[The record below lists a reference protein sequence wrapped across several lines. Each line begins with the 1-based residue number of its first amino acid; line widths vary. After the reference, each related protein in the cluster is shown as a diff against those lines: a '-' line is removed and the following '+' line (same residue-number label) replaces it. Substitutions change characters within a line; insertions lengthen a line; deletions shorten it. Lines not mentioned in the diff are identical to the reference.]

1 MTERTKTHLKLIG
14 LRLWLIPYFFIAMV
28 ITMILVIFTF
38 FTTIVLGG
46 PLWIIN
52 GNPFSWMDW
61 FPDNLDIPT
70 LFGWDDFRED
80 VADKQR
86 KFDKGENIFGD

>member
-1 MTERTKTHLKLIG
+1 
-14 LRLWLIPYFFIAMV
+14 
-28 ITMILVIFTF
+28 
-38 FTTIVLGG
+38 
-46 PLWIIN
+46 
-52 GNPFSWMDW
+52 MDW

-70 LFGWDDFRED
+70 LFEWDDFRED